1 MPAAAERGHA
11 VVNRPVQPALGAP
24 EHFRSLRR
32 RPLRDL
38 VVVAHHIDGKRS
50 GRGEHATGHLT
61 CKRGSSRGVER
72 GSQTHLRVA
81 EALHGHQHGGAH
93 RGESMVRAMPI
104 RGAVGVLGRP
114 GWAEVDERG
123 GVRAADGSWRLD
135 WWVGADRWRDPRAEV
150 AVRHGAR
157 DGAPVFETALRV
169 DGGDVRQRVYAAAE
183 GGGLVMVEVEN
194 DSPAPVAVA
203 FLLRGASAH
212 TLISPRPPTV
222 VAGPSGPGAPP
233 AEASRFP
240 LPHRGVLR
248 VAVPFAGT
256 STTWPDRAPSA
267 AQVVS
272 GWHTLLGGAE
282 RIDAPGSWPDRHA
295 LARSQLLLVDD
306 LEPAAMLIALG
317 LRVRLG
323 TASLA
328 RETAHQVGRAAQAIA
343 ARCRRGMSSRD
354 GVALVD
360 ALDLLIA
367 GGDPTAARD
376 VAQLLDQTTFCD
388 TESDLS
394 DPADVVAIVR
404 RMVVTHAHGGGRELL
419 LLPSPAEEWQGE
431 NIAAHDVP
439 TRFGRLSFAVRW
451 HGTRPAVL
459 WELDERDGAPVT
471 LRARGL
477 DPDWS
482 TTQPKGEALLAL
494 SAT

>member
-1 MPAAAERGHA
+1 
-11 VVNRPVQPALGAP
+11 
-24 EHFRSLRR
+24 
-32 RPLRDL
+32 
-38 VVVAHHIDGKRS
+38 
-50 GRGEHATGHLT
+50 
-61 CKRGSSRGVER
+61 
-72 GSQTHLRVA
+72 
-81 EALHGHQHGGAH
+81 
-93 RGESMVRAMPI
+93 MVRAMPI

-123 GVRAADGSWRLD
+123 AVCAPDGSWRLD
-135 WWVGADRWRDPRAEV
+135 WWVGAERWRDPRAEV
-150 AVRHGAR
+150 AVRHAAR
-157 DGAPVFETALRV
+157 DGTPVFETALRV

-183 GGGLVMVEVEN
+183 RDGLVMVEVEN
-194 DSPAPVAVA
+194 DSPAPVAIA
-203 FLLRGASAH
+203 FLLRGAHAH

-272 GWHTLLGGAE
+272 GWRASLQGTE
-282 RIDAPGSWPDRHA
+282 RLDAPGSWADRYA
-295 LARSQLLLVDD
+295 LARSHLLLVEDV
-306 LEPAAMLIALG
+306 EPAAMLIALG

-343 ARCRRGMSSRD
+343 ARCRSGMSSRD

-367 GGDPTAARD
+367 GGDLTAARD
-376 VAQLLDQTTFCD
+376 VAQLLDQAKLCAPD
-388 TESDLS
+388 ADRS
-394 DPADVVAIVR
+394 DPADVVATVR
-404 RMVVTHAHGGGRELL
+404 QMVVTHASGGARELL
-419 LLPSPAEEWQGE
+419 LLPSPAKEWHGE

-471 LRARGL
+471 LRAPHL
-477 DPDWS
+477 DPGWS
-482 TTQPKGEALLAL
+482 TTQPTGEALLGL
-494 SAT
+494 SAI